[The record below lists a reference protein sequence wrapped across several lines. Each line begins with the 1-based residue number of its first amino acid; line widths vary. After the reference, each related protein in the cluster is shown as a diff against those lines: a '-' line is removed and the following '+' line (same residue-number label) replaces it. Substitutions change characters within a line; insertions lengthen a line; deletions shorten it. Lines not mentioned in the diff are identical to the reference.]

1 MIKVRHLK
9 KVFRTPGGGELTV
22 LKDINCDIE
31 KGEVVSIIGP
41 SGTGKSTLL
50 RCLNRL
56 EEPTSGVIEVDGTD
70 ILDSRTDINLI
81 RRKMGMVFQNFNLFE
96 HLTILDNL
104 TLCPMTLL
112 GKKREE
118 AEKRGMELLGM
129 VGLHDKAGCLP
140 GELSG
145 GQKQRAAI
153 ARCLAMEPEII
164 MFDEPTSALDP
175 TMVSEVL
182 SVIRHLANQGMTMC
196 IVSHEMQFVR
206 DVSTRILFLNEGVVY
221 EEGTPEQIFGN
232 PQKPVTRAFINRIR
246 TFESILDNRHFDL
259 YGLFGKI
266 HTFCNK
272 YGFGTKVSDK
282 VEHITEEMLCGIM
295 PFCGPV
301 KMTIEY
307 SEKTSGL
314 SMTFHQENTSDSILD
329 NTDEDSLSLMMI
341 RGMSSSVT
349 EPETGTVCVQLGP
362 DSNCTLY

>member
-1 MIKVRHLK
+1 MIKVKHLK
-9 KVFRTPGGGELTV
+9 KVFRTPGGDELTV
-22 LKDINCDIE
+22 LRDINCDIE

-56 EEPTSGVIEVDGTD
+56 EKPTSGVIEVDGTD
-70 ILDSRTDINLI
+70 ILDSGTDINLI

-112 GKKREE
+112 GKKRAE
-118 AEKRGMELLGM
+118 AEERGMELLGM

-140 GELSG
+140 CELSG

-164 MFDEPTSALDP
+164 LFDEPTSALDP

-182 SVIRHLANQGMTMC
+182 AVIRHLANQGMTMC

-206 DVSTRILFLNEGVVY
+206 DVSTRILFLNDGIVY
-221 EEGTPEQIFGN
+221 EEGTPEQIFEN
-232 PQKPVTRAFINRIR
+232 PRKPATRAFINRIR
-246 TFESILDNRHFDL
+246 SLESVFENRYFDL

-266 HTFCNK
+266 HTFCSK
-272 YGFGTKVSDK
+272 YGLGTKVTDK

-295 PFCGPV
+295 PFGSPV
-301 KMTIEY
+301 KMTLEY
-307 SEKTSGL
+307 SEKTSGIT
-314 SMTFHQENTSDSILD
+314 MTFREENTEGCILD
-329 NTDEDSLSLMMI
+329 ATGEDSLSLMMV

-349 EPETGTVCVQLGP
+349 EPEKGTVFIEIQG
-362 DSNCTLY
+362 